1 MMLFNKWFLGVGGW
15 KVLYIYNDYIYI
27 YHDHIVIICIYI
39 YFINKAPAKNIHEQV
54 PPNKGGQTLNSKGF
68 PDELLH

>member
-1 MMLFNKWFLGVGGW
+1 MVSGGRG
-15 KVLYIYNDYIYI
+15 LESSIYIYNDYIYI